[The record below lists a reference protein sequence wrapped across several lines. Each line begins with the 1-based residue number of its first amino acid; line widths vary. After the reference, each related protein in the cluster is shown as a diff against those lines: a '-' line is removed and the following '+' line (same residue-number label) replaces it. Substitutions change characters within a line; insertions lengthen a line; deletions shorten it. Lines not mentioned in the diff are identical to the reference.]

1 MFDKELDLRLC
12 QMYRIEL
19 YELHSIGEAEL
30 KTLRSNLLFDL
41 LAR

>member
-12 QMYRIEL
+12 RMFRIEL
-19 YELHSIGEAEL
+19 HELHSIGHNDL

>member
-12 QMYRIEL
+12 QMFSVEL
-19 YELHSIGEAEL
+19 HELHSIGETDL
-30 KTLRSNLLFDL
+30 KTLRSNLLFNL